1 MFELQDPLPDSLPD
15 EADLV
20 ATALGGQR
28 RVARATDD
36 SRAQRVRVRVVHD
49 NLTNARHPVLVSH
62 YGQDVIVNAEK
73 YLDMQLGGRLSE
85 LLQMELYPGPLNTA
99 VAVLN
104 DTSAASSSRH
114 PGAIVVGLGEVGAL
128 TPGALTSTLAHALT
142 LYGSDRVGAERRRQQ
157 RLGGQPAGT
166 LVPAPVTAIL
176 VGSGEGGVTLLDCV
190 RGLLRAVQQAN
201 RRLRSCAE
209 GGRKR
214 STLYAQIDQVDV
226 IELYEDRAIEAM
238 YAFRT
243 LTASPEF
250 AEVDLERRL
259 VRGPEGLRRARF
271 GSDEGWWQR
280 LRIVRRSED
289 DALAFEAVT
298 RTARTPAT
306 LLPTQRGLVDGFIER
321 AMRSTRANP
330 RLGQTLFELLVP
342 NDIKSFAPDRQKLAL
357 MLDAQAAELPWELM
371 QDGFDRQPEPVA
383 VASGMVRQLLVER
396 LRHQVLR
403 ATDDT
408 ALVVGNPKVS
418 DQRFP
423 SLKGARDEAEA
434 VATVLRDVGKYDVN
448 LLLEEAATPTA
459 VLDGLHERPL
469 RILHLAAHGVFE
481 FEHVKGKR
489 VSGLVLG
496 DGTFFTAAE
505 ADQMRYVPELVFIN
519 CCFLGKTTGD
529 AREHARYD
537 RLAANLATQF
547 IRMGAR
553 AVIAAGWEVDDGAA
567 KTFATSFYRNILNG
581 LLFGDAVIEARRAT
595 YTLHGDT
602 NTWGAYQCYG
612 DVSFSLKMGDVDR
625 ASTEFVSEAEFRLWV
640 EGVPARARDTAQR
653 AALLHELDA
662 RVAAAAE
669 EWFESADMGARAGAA
684 YFALA
689 GYEKALGYYTRLCD
703 AEDASAPIAA
713 LEQYANCLTKRAE
726 ERSVESGGK
735 QEALDLL
742 GRAEHILTNLRALGA
757 TSERCSLLGSVYKRR
772 AQLRPLAPGA
782 SRRSNNPRR
791 RTARHS
797 SSPRAAACLE
807 TRIRCSTRLRPRSS
821 WAGSNR
827 ARLAKK
833 PAPKK
838 AGAPSKDASTETDG
852 SVPDLLK
859 TLDQLSTARA
869 GAYTDTYNLLARAE
883 YTLLDALY
891 RRTLSDTE
899 RLAVEVAYGDA
910 LSRGVTSRQ
919 EKAVRAQLGLYRR
932 AAKEGLPDAVAKPLI
947 DGLNKLEEAVL
958 PRTS

>member
-1 MFELQDPLPDSLPD
+1 M
-15 EADLV
+15 
-20 ATALGGQR
+20 
-28 RVARATDD
+28 ART
-36 SRAQRVRVRVVHD
+36 
-49 NLTNARHPVLVSH
+49 
-62 YGQDVIVNAEK
+62 EW
-73 YLDMQLGGRLSE
+73 GRS
-85 LLQMELYPGPLNTA
+85 
-99 VAVLN
+99 
-104 DTSAASSSRH
+104 
-114 PGAIVVGLGEVGAL
+114 VGASNDSAVNR
-128 TPGALTSTLAHALT
+128 P
-142 LYGSDRVGAERRRQQ
+142 VRQ
-157 RLGGQPAGT
+157 
-166 LVPAPVTAIL
+166 VPAPVTAIL
-176 VGSGEGGVTLLDCV
+176 IGSGEGGVTLLDCV

-209 GGRKR
+209 GGRKG
-214 STLYAQIDQVDV
+214 STLFAQIDQVDI

-289 DALAFEAVT
+289 DALTFEAVT

-357 MLDAQAAELPWELM
+357 MLDAQSAELPWELM

-529 AREHARYD
+529 AREHARYH

-684 YFALA
+684 YFAWRD
-689 GYEKALGYYTRLCD
+689 TR
-703 AEDASAPIAA
+703 
-713 LEQYANCLTKRAE
+713 R
-726 ERSVESGGK
+726 RSGTTRGC
-735 QEALDLL
+735 ATP
-742 GRAEHILTNLRALGA
+742 RTRALP
-757 TSERCSLLGSVYKRR
+757 S
-772 AQLRPLAPGA
+772 
-782 SRRSNNPRR
+782 
-791 RTARHS
+791 
-797 SSPRAAACLE
+797 
-807 TRIRCSTRLRPRSS
+807 PRSS
-821 WAGSNR
+821 
-827 ARLAKK
+827 
-833 PAPKK
+833 
-838 AGAPSKDASTETDG
+838 ST
-852 SVPDLLK
+852 P
-859 TLDQLSTARA
+859 TA
-869 GAYTDTYNLLARAE
+869 
-883 YTLLDALY
+883 
-891 RRTLSDTE
+891 
-899 RLAVEVAYGDA
+899 
-910 LSRGVTSRQ
+910 
-919 EKAVRAQLGLYRR
+919 
-932 AAKEGLPDAVAKPLI
+932 
-947 DGLNKLEEAVL
+947 
-958 PRTS
+958 